1 MSAAPAAGPL
11 PPVSCVAATYDDAGL
26 AQRCLRSI
34 LDQTLAGVEII
45 VADDS
50 TGPEV
55 GRLVEDLRRSGAPI
69 VYLPGART
77 GNPVDNWNLGL
88 DRARGAYSVL
98 IHHDEAFVD
107 RTWLARAVRRLDG
120 RPGRS
125 AVAGHIAPTIP
136 GGSRFPAVSRL
147 ARLLRAPPWTL
158 YMANWVG
165 PTAAL
170 LFPTGAGMRFDRRL
184 TWTVDVDFYARMW
197 AATGPFLMDETPSV
211 ASIPHPGQ
219 ITAGLDVLAV
229 HRRELDLLARSA
241 GGPLTPAQRAVITLS
256 LNLRGAL
263 ARRRR

>member
-1 MSAAPAAGPL
+1 MSEASPGGPV
-11 PPVSCVAATYDDAGL
+11 PPVSCAVATFNDAGL
-26 AQRCLRSI
+26 AERCLRSI
-34 LDQTLAGVEII
+34 LDQTLAGFEII

-55 GRLVEDLRRSGAPI
+55 SRLVEDLRRSGAPI
-69 VYLPGART
+69 VYLPGACT

-98 IHHDEAFVD
+98 VHHDEAFVD
-107 RTWLARAVRRLDG
+107 KTWLARAVRLLEG
-120 RPGRS
+120 APGRS
-125 AVAGHIAPTIP
+125 AVAGHIAPAIP

-165 PTAAL
+165 PTAAV
-170 LFPTGAGMRFDRRL
+170 LFPTAAGLRFDRRL
-184 TWTVDVDFYARMW
+184 TWTVDVDFYARLW
-197 AATGPFLMDETPSV
+197 TATGPFLMDARPSV
-211 ASIPHPGQ
+211 ASMPHAGQ
-219 ITAGLDVLAV
+219 ITAGLDVLAA

-241 GGPLTPAQRAVITLS
+241 GGPLTPAQCAAIRLS
-256 LNLRGAL
+256 LNLRRSL